1 MRQILDPK
9 LGSLGVGSTHLCYVK
24 ALMMVILYTSGEDD
38 FLTRIDLM
46 PFSVYLPREESL
58 VKRVVGAGA
67 SIV

>member
-1 MRQILDPK
+1 M
-9 LGSLGVGSTHLCYVK
+9 GSTHLCYVK